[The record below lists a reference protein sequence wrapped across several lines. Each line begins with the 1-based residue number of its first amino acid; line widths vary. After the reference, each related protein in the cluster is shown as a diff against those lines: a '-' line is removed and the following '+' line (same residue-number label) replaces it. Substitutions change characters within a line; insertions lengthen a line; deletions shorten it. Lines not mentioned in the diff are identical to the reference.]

1 VRSRTG
7 LVALVIVV
15 LAGAV
20 ACTSDSA
27 RRSSAPAAPTTTA
40 AHPATHPSSAP
51 VAANASPQQL
61 RAQFEQLLGQHALL
75 AMRLTRSQVSR
86 TSDFQQVAEA
96 SLQQN
101 SDALSQL
108 VETAYDDTQRGRFQ
122 QLWQG
127 YVTDLST
134 YASAAASQDA
144 SAKQQARADL
154 MAYCDEYGSWL
165 ATASNGQVRSGD
177 AVRTA
182 GRA

>member
-1 VRSRTG
+1 
-7 LVALVIVV
+7 
-15 LAGAV
+15 
-20 ACTSDSA
+20 
-27 RRSSAPAAPTTTA
+27 
-40 AHPATHPSSAP
+40 
-51 VAANASPQQL
+51 
-61 RAQFEQLLGQHALL
+61 
-75 AMRLTRSQVSR
+75 MRLTRSQVSR

-127 YVTDLST
+127 YVSDLST

-154 MAYCDEYGSWL
+154 MAYCDNYGRWL
-165 ATASNGQVRSGD
+165 ATASQANRPMMARPPMAPLTPPPKGS
-177 AVRTA
+177 A
-182 GRA
+182 GRSVTEPPAMTSPRKRS